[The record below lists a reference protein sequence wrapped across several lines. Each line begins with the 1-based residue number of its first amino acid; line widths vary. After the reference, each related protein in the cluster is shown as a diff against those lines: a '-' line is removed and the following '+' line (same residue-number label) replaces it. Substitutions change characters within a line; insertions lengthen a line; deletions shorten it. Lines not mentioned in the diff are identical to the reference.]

1 MEIKIVL
8 KNIFAVTT
16 KSGNFR
22 KKYFFSLL
30 VYVDLDR
37 RCTVTTEKIKEEY

>member
-1 MEIKIVL
+1 M
-8 KNIFAVTT
+8 FAVTT

-22 KKYFFSLL
+22 KKIYFLSIL